1 MLETGEIDALI
12 VQNPFSMGY
21 LSVSKASEI
30 LSGKKENES
39 VINTDTYVVNR
50 KNMFSPS
57 VQKILFSFDDD
68 N

>member
-1 MLETGEIDALI
+1 MPINTKVPGPRFGRISWDKSGTSLFFT
-12 VQNPFSMGY
+12 Y
-21 LSVSKASEI
+21 RYTSKKD
-30 LSGKKENES
+30 GKNY
-39 VINTDTYVVNR
+39 TDTYVVNR